1 MYTDIAALGA
11 NALFPLVGF
20 GLYRHS
26 AAALVFLRMLCLGAY
41 PLGGVGVVIGILVAV
56 ALAAVFAYRAL
67 KTGSGPAGVYAGV
80 SALGAGAVFPFVR
93 FGLYRNRSAALI
105 FLCVLGLGTY
115 PLRGVGVVVGVSV
128 AVALAAVFAYC
139 ALKTGCGSALVYAGV
154 SALGADAVFPLVR
167 FGPNGHRSAAL
178 VFLRMLCFGAYPL
191 RGVGVV
197 IRSLVAV
204 ALAAGIASCALS
216 ACRRAASVTVLD
228 QNGLH
233 TAESEAVRSL
243 GIDYNSDGVEIR
255 KIIRR

>member
-1 MYTDIAALGA
+1 M
-11 NALFPLVGF
+11 GF
-20 GLYRHS
+20 GLYGH
-26 AAALVFLRMLCLGAY
+26 
-41 PLGGVGVVIGILVAV
+41 
-56 ALAAVFAYRAL
+56 
-67 KTGSGPAGVYAGV
+67 
-80 SALGAGAVFPFVR
+80 
-93 FGLYRNRSAALI
+93 RSAALI

-139 ALKTGCGSALVYAGV
+139 ALKTGCGSALVYTDIA
-154 SALGADAVFPLVR
+154 ALGADSLFPLVS
-167 FGPNGHRSAAL
+167 FGLNGRRAAAL
-178 VFLRMLCFGAYPL
+178 IFLCVLGLGTYPL

-197 IRSLVAV
+197 VGVSVAVALAAVFAYCALKTGCGSALVYTDIAALGADSLFPLVSFGLNGRRAAALIFLCVLGLGAYPLGGVGVVVGSLVAV

>member
-1 MYTDIAALGA
+1 MNTCVSALGT

-20 GLYRHS
+20 GLNGHRS
-26 AAALVFLRMLCLGAY
+26 AALVFLRMLCLGAY
-41 PLGGVGVVIGILVAV
+41 PLGGAGVVIGSLVAV

-67 KTGSGPAGVYAGV
+67 KTGSGPTLVYAGV
-80 SALGAGAVFPFVR
+80 SALGADALFPLVG
-93 FGLYRNRSAALI
+93 FGLNGRRAAALI

-115 PLRGVGVVVGVSV
+115 PLRGVGVVVGVS
-128 AVALAAVFAYC
+128 
-139 ALKTGCGSALVYAGV
+139 
-154 SALGADAVFPLVR
+154 
-167 FGPNGHRSAAL
+167 
-178 VFLRMLCFGAYPL
+178 
-191 RGVGVV
+191 
-197 IRSLVAV
+197 VAV

>member
-1 MYTDIAALGA
+1 MC
-11 NALFPLVGF
+11 F
-20 GLYRHS
+20 GLYGHRS
-26 AAALVFLRMLCLGAY
+26 AALVFLSVLCFGAY

-56 ALAAVFAYRAL
+56 ALAAVFAYCRL
-67 KTGSGPAGVYAGV
+67 KAGSGPAGVCADI
-80 SALGAGAVFPFVR
+80 SALCADAVLPLVC
-93 FGLYRNRSAALI
+93 FGLYGHRSAALI
-105 FLCVLGLGTY
+105 LLRVLCFGTY

-128 AVALAAVFAYC
+128 AVALTAVFAYC
-139 ALKTGCGSALVYAGV
+139 RRKAGCDSALVYADV

-167 FGPNGHRSAAL
+167 FGLNGHRSAAL
-178 VFLRMLCFGAYPL
+178 IFLCVLGLGAYPL
-191 RGVGVV
+191 GGVGVV
-197 IRSLVAV
+197 IGSLVAV